1 VKLLD
6 LKLTNF
12 KGIKSLEI
20 NADGE
25 NLDIYGDNAV
35 GKTTIF
41 DAFQWLLFS
50 KDSQNK
56 TDFGIKTLDASGNEL
71 HYLNH
76 EVQGRFDINGVVVEL
91 RKVFA
96 EKWTKK
102 RGSATEDFTGHVT
115 DHYIDGV
122 PKSKKEY
129 DGYINSIISE
139 DKFKLLTNPDYF
151 NNQLHWQERRKILL
165 QICGD
170 MSDAEVIASDKALDK
185 LTDIL
190 NGRAIDDHKKVIA
203 ARRSKINK
211 ELEEIPAR
219 IDEANRALPDVSG
232 LSKEFLITVISNQQ
246 ADKQSK
252 EQEISRIQN
261 GGEVAEQQKL
271 LAEINSR
278 IADIQTRFKL
288 ENSDKS
294 FAKKQELQGL
304 KLKLNGYENSITSAN
319 ASISSNLNSIKL
331 YESQKEILLKKF
343 REIEGRKFE
352 ISLEDTCPT
361 CKQSLPENQ
370 LEEARNKSLANFNL
384 VNSNELTD
392 IRDRGTKIK
401 EIIENLK
408 KQVADHQENV
418 AKLIIKKDDLQLSI
432 SLVEAEINGETG
444 EVAKIEDDSE
454 YIQAIK
460 DKQSI
465 VEKITALEVESQ
477 SVIDALRND
486 IQSIQMDIRSKES
499 DLIKFVQ
506 VDGGQKRITELSNQ
520 EKMLAAEFEKLDSEL
535 FLIESFIRA
544 KVGLL
549 EDRINSKFKYARFK
563 LFETQINGGL
573 NECCETLIKG
583 VPFGSGLNN
592 AAKINSGLDIINTL
606 SKFYGFQPVI
616 FVDNAESVTELIKT
630 EAQVIRLVVSEPDKT
645 LRIESEV
652 M

>member
-1 VKLLD
+1 MKLLN

-41 DAFQWLLFS
+41 DGFQWLLFG

-56 TDFGIKTLDASGNEL
+56 ADFGIKTLDASGNEL

-96 EKWTKK
+96 EKWTKR
-102 RGSATEDFTGHVT
+102 RGSASEDFTGHVT

-129 DGYINSIISE
+129 DCYINSIISE

-170 MSDAEVIASDKALDK
+170 MSDAEVIASDKSLDK

-203 ARRSKINK
+203 TRRSKINK

-232 LSKEFLITVISNQQ
+232 LSKEFLTAVISNQQ

-278 IADIQTRFKL
+278 IADIQTRFRL

-573 NECCETLIKG
+573 NECCETLING

-606 SKFYGFQPVI
+606 SSFYEFQPVI

-630 EAQVIRLVVSEPDKT
+630 EAQVIRLVVSEPDKV

>member
-1 VKLLD
+1 MKLLS

-20 NADGE
+20 NANGE

-35 GKTTIF
+35 GKTTVF
-41 DAFQWLLFS
+41 DAFQWLLFG

-56 TDFGIKTLDASGNEL
+56 TDFGIKTLSPDGKEL

-76 EVQGRFDINGVVVEL
+76 EVQGKFEINSVVVAL

-115 DHYIDGV
+115 DHFIDGV

-190 NGRAIDDHKKVIA
+190 NGRAIEDHKKVIA

-219 IDEANRALPDVSG
+219 IDEANRALPDVTG
-232 LSKEFLITVISNQQ
+232 LNKETLTTIIENQK
-246 ADKQSK
+246 ADKQAK
-252 EQEISRIQN
+252 ELEIGRIQN

-271 LAEINSR
+271 LAEINSH
-278 IADIQTRFKL
+278 ITDIQTRFKT
-288 ENSDKS
+288 ENNDKS
-294 FAKKQELQGL
+294 FTKKQELQELQL
-304 KLKLNGYENSITSAN
+304 KFNKLNNGI
-319 ASISSNLNSIKL
+319 SNLNMLIEVENKNTENLTRYREELLKDWHNINNSEFAIKL
-331 YESQKEILLKKF
+331 N
-343 REIEGRKFE
+343 
-352 ISLEDTCPT
+352 DTCPT
-361 CKQSLPENQ
+361 CEQPLPLEQ
-370 LEEARNKSLANFNL
+370 LEDAKNKALAKFNL
-384 VNSNELTD
+384 VKSEDLAAIAAKGKKVKEDLESIKNRIAENQA
-392 IRDRGTKIK
+392 KINQFTT
-401 EIIENLK
+401 E
-408 KQVADHQENV
+408 
-418 AKLIIKKDDLQLSI
+418 KDDLQLSI
-432 SLVEAEINGETG
+432 SLLEAEINGETG

-486 IQSIQMDIRSKES
+486 IQSIQMDIRNKES
-499 DLIKFVQ
+499 ELIKFVQ
-506 VDGGQKRITELSNQ
+506 VESGQKRITELSNQ

-583 VPFGSGLNN
+583 VTFGSGLNN

>member
-1 VKLLD
+1 MKLLN
-6 LKLTNF
+6 LKLINF

-41 DAFQWLLFS
+41 DSFQWLLFN

-56 TDFGIKTLDASGNEL
+56 TDFGIKTLVDGKEL

-76 EVQGRFDINGVVVEL
+76 EVEGKFETNGVVVEL

-102 RGSATEDFTGHVT
+102 RGSATEDFAGHTT

-185 LTDIL
+185 LTEIL
-190 NGRAIDDHKKVIA
+190 NGRAIEDHKKVIA
-203 ARRSKINK
+203 SRRSKINK

-219 IDEANRALPDVSG
+219 IDEANRALPDISQ
-232 LSKEFLITVISNQQ
+232 LDKEFVTAGINTLKENKQ
-246 ADKQSK
+246 AK
-252 EQEISRIQN
+252 EQEISRIKS

-271 LAEINSR
+271 LSQIDSK
-278 IADIQTRFKL
+278 IIDIQAKYRS
-288 ENSDKS
+288 EVSDKV
-294 FAKKQELQGL
+294 FAQKQELQ
-304 KLKLNGYENSITSAN
+304 K
-319 ASISSNLNSIKL
+319 IKL
-331 YESQKEILLKKF
+331 DISNIDSKITTIERLVKINHSDIEAYSETRTVLLTKYKVVSS
-343 REIEGRKFE
+343 REFGMHQEN
-352 ISLEDTCPT
+352 TCPT
-361 CKQSLPENQ
+361 CKQSLPEEQVQQAYEKALSQFELARKQELDRIKIDGGKAKARIDELKVEVAENQ
-370 LEEARNKSLANFNL
+370 AAIDQ
-384 VNSNELTD
+384 LT
-392 IRDRGTKIK
+392 
-401 EIIENLK
+401 L
-408 KQVADHQENV
+408 Q
-418 AKLIIKKDDLQLSI
+418 KDDLQLSLSI
-432 SLVEAEINGETG
+432 LENQINSDEVPSIDGNPEYVQSL
-444 EVAKIEDDSE
+444 
-454 YIQAIK
+454 K
-460 DKQSI
+460 DKEFIKGLISTLQI
-465 VEKITALEVESQ
+465 ESY
-477 SVIDALRND
+477 SVIDNLKTE
-486 IQSIQMDIRSKES
+486 ISGIESEIRSKEI
-499 DLIKFVQ
+499 DLAKFGQ
-506 VDGGQKRITELSNQ
+506 VEQGQRRIAELADQ
-520 EKMLAAEFEKLDSEL
+520 EKMLAAEFEKLDQQL
-535 FLIESFIRA
+535 FLIESFIRT

-563 LFETQINGGL
+563 MFNVQVNGGL
-573 NECCETLIKG
+573 EECCETLIKG

-606 SKFYGFQPVI
+606 SQFYDFQPVI

-630 EAQVIRLVVSEPDKT
+630 DAQVIRLVVSEQDKA

>member
-1 VKLLD
+1 MKLLD

-12 KGIKSLEI
+12 KGIKNLEI

-41 DAFQWLLFS
+41 DGFQWLLFS

-56 TDFGIKTLDASGNEL
+56 SDFGIKTLDASGNEL

-76 EVQGRFDINGVVVEL
+76 EVVGKFDINGIVVEL
-91 RKVFA
+91 RKVFT

-102 RGSATEDFTGHVT
+102 RGSATEDFTGHIT

-185 LTDIL
+185 LTEIL
-190 NGRAIDDHKKVIA
+190 NGRAIEDHKKVIA
-203 ARRSKINK
+203 ARRSRINK

-232 LSKEFLITVISNQQ
+232 LSKETLTAVISNQKAEKQ
-246 ADKQSK
+246 AK
-252 EQEISRIQN
+252 ELEIGRIQN

-278 IADIQTRFKL
+278 ITDIQTRFRT

-294 FAKKQELQGL
+294 FVKKQELQEL
-304 KLKLNGYENSITSAN
+304 QLNFNKLNNGISTLNMLIEVENKNTE
-319 ASISSNLNSIKL
+319 NLTR
-331 YESQKEILLKKF
+331 YREELLKDWHNINNSEFAVK
-343 REIEGRKFE
+343 
-352 ISLEDTCPT
+352 LNDTCPT
-361 CKQSLPENQ
+361 CEQPLPLEQ
-370 LEEARNKSLANFNL
+370 LEDAKNKALAKFNL
-384 VNSNELTD
+384 VKSEDLATISAKGKKVKEDLEAIKNRIAENQA
-392 IRDRGTKIK
+392 KIDK
-401 EIIENLK
+401 FITE
-408 KQVADHQENV
+408 
-418 AKLIIKKDDLQLSI
+418 KDDLQLSI
-432 SLVEAEINGETG
+432 SLLEAEINGETG

-454 YIQAIK
+454 YVQAIN

-465 VEKITALEVESQ
+465 AEKITALEVESQ
-477 SVIDALRND
+477 SVIDALRNN
-486 IQSIQMDIRSKES
+486 IQSIQMDIRNKEA
-499 DLIKFVQ
+499 DLIKFMQ

-606 SKFYGFQPVI
+606 SKFYEFQPVI

-630 EAQVIRLVVSEPDKT
+630 DAQVIRLVVSEPDKI
-645 LRIESEV
+645 LRIESEA